1 MKVSDTID
9 WNLINKVVHPDHQYR
24 DVLDPPLP
32 HIRMAWPFKTE
43 EELKILSKW
52 YKEEEKK
59 LKLKQLKEHKTK
71 FGDALL

>member
-1 MKVSDTID
+1 MSDID
-9 WNLINKVVHPDHQYR
+9 WSIINRIVNPEHQYR

-52 YKEEEKK
+52 FKEEEKK
-59 LKLKQLKEHKTK
+59 LKKKQVQEHVKQY
-71 FGDALL
+71 GDSLL